1 MSEGPKQRVMLIAGF
16 ILILPSLVL
25 TIVGTSSDAD
35 LSRGFARF
43 ANAFLTTYTLAS
55 TFLIIN
61 MFRYSKSRNEPKSPW
76 IGISYAAILG
86 ILASVLLT
94 SQGGFLLEDNS
105 GTRAQILTN
114 VVHFI
119 VTALAV
125 FVAVAITIFVA
136 FVNITSRNE
145 NND

>member
-1 MSEGPKQRVMLIAGF
+1 MSEVPKQRVMLIAGF

-25 TIVGTSSDAD
+25 TIVGTSSDTD

-43 ANAFLTTYTLAS
+43 TNAFLTTYTLAS
-55 TFLIIN
+55 IFFIIN
-61 MFRYSKSRNEPKSPW
+61 MFRYSKSRNEPKAPW

-105 GTRAQILTN
+105 GSRAQILTN

-136 FVNITSRNE
+136 FVNITSRKQNY
-145 NND
+145 D